1 MVTFIVL
8 LVLPPV
14 VMMTVSSA
22 RLSILSNQNADDSSE
37 ALLKEELDHLE
48 RISSDEA
55 QKINELFD
63 QIVAE
68 VTILDTYSEQLINED
83 IIITPY
89 QSYWWNDTLEFLQT
103 GRTIP
108 GIHYDPDYDSNISY
122 NASCYYMPRDKITSS
137 LGGDPFAW
145 TPELE
150 YLLNVS
156 SNMDI
161 AFRNLHEANPNYVW
175 IYASFADPDYS
186 LFRNYPYDS
195 MNWTQ
200 YNEEGTIHLPP
211 ADDWDPLVED
221 WYLNAAAINNESNSC
236 AFTAPY
242 FDPAGLLISV
252 GRPIYFRNGT
262 FIGVVSVDITVA
274 TMQESILNLDVSK
287 NGYAFLVDDA
297 GDTITHPKLEEDF
310 VPILDLEMSGYS
322 SSERT
327 VFQAIITSMQNGES
341 GLIPFTKG
349 GEDWYIAFNPI
360 SASGYSLALVLPK
373 LDITEPINLLRAD
386 IIKSST
392 RNIIIMV
399 AILLLLIVIIVY
411 LSVMVSRRIVQPV
424 QQLTDFSEQIAG
436 GDLSQDLNE
445 LQGVPREVQVL
456 HNAFAGLLT
465 ALRFGNTEYYSGNM
479 DVAYNNYL
487 KALELFRTTDN
498 QRGVGVCLNNLGNI
512 YRAWGETEEAVDC
525 YIKAIN
531 VAETLSDKGA
541 LASRYNNYGLIL
553 LESNRFTEA
562 QQYLEKA
569 LNLNEEVENQR
580 GKIQCLNNL
589 GLLHFK
595 LGSVKLAK
603 QYYEDALKA
612 AKEDDFLRG
621 AAHSELNL
629 GVFYLEQFNVKK
641 SITFFKKA
649 LENARV
655 INDVILQEQILQR
668 LNLIEKELGT
678 DASQDEIKEALQSLR
693 GASSPQ
699 KAVLYVL
706 DYSGSMSGS
715 RSRASV
721 RGSIDLFETEIKD
734 RDTLGIVIFNIE
746 SRTILEPLAVKGN
759 KTRIKQMLQR
769 LTRPTGN
776 TALWDA
782 VAEAILKLNPIQ
794 ATQKW
799 LVLLTDGEDNA
810 SRRDARDIQ
819 RLIDRLN
826 YKLHLVIISVGDIGD
841 DENRLRTLCNTVA
854 GTFIKID
861 DTRAVH
867 KEIEKA
873 FKKVGEL
880 MSQAQVS
887 VEGLILDDL

>member
-22 RLSILSNQNADDSSE
+22 RLAILSNQNADDSSE
-37 ALLKEELDHLE
+37 ALLNEELDHLE
-48 RISSDEA
+48 RIASDEA

-68 VTILDTYSEQLINED
+68 VTILDTYSEQLIDED
-83 IIITPY
+83 IMIDPY
-89 QSYWWNDTLEFLQT
+89 LSYWWDDALELADS
-103 GRTIP
+103 GRAIP
-108 GIHYDPDYDSNISY
+108 GIHYDADYDSNISY
-122 NASCYYMPRDKITSS
+122 NVSCYYMPRDKITSS

-195 MNWTQ
+195 MEWTQ
-200 YNEEGTIHLPP
+200 YDEDDNPVPP
-211 ADDWDPLVED
+211 ADDWDPLEED
-221 WYLNAAAINNESNSC
+221 WYLNAAAVSDDSC

-242 FDPAGLLISV
+242 YDPAGLLISV
-252 GRPIYFRNGT
+252 GRPINFDNGT
-262 FIGVVSVDITVA
+262 FLGVVSVDITVA

-287 NGYAFLVDDA
+287 NGRAFLVDET
-297 GDTITHPKLEEDF
+297 GDTITHPDLDDDF
-310 VPILDLEMSGYS
+310 VPILDLEMIGYS
-322 SSERT
+322 STERAA
-327 VFQAIITSMQNGES
+327 FQAIITSMQNGES
-341 GLIPFTKG
+341 GLESFTKA
-349 GEDWYIAFNPI
+349 GENWYIAFNPI
-360 SASGYSLALVLPK
+360 NASGYSLALVLPK
-373 LDITEPINLLRAD
+373 ADITEPIDLLRAD
-386 IIKSST
+386 IIRSST
-392 RNIIIMV
+392 RNILIMV

-411 LSVMVSRRIVQPV
+411 LSVMVSRRIVEPV

-436 GDLSQDLNE
+436 GDLSQDLSV

-465 ALRFGNTEYYSGNM
+465 ALRFGNSEYYSGNM

-512 YRAWGETEEAVDC
+512 YRAWGETDEAVDC
-525 YIKAIN
+525 YLKAIN
-531 VAETLSDKGA
+531 VAETLQDKGA

-553 LESNRFTEA
+553 LESNRFKEA
-562 QQYLEKA
+562 QEYLEKA
-569 LNLNEEVENQR
+569 LNLNEEISNIR
-580 GKIQCLNNL
+580 GKVQCLNNL

-603 QYYEDALKA
+603 QYYEDAMKV
-612 AKEDDFLRG
+612 AKDDDFVRG
-621 AAHSELNL
+621 IAHSELNL

-641 SITFFKKA
+641 SISFFKKA

-655 INDVILQEQILQR
+655 INDVMLQEQILQR
-668 LNLIEKELGT
+668 LNLIEQDLGT
-678 DASQDEIKEALQSLR
+678 DASHEEIKAVLGSLR

-699 KAVLYVL
+699 KGVLFVL

-734 RDTLGIVIFNIE
+734 RDTLGIVIFNTD
-746 SRTILEPLAVKGN
+746 SRTILEPLSVKDN
-759 KTRIKQMLQR
+759 RSQIKQMLQR

-782 VAEAILKLNPIQ
+782 VAEAIFKLNPIQ

-799 LVLLTDGEDNA
+799 LVLLTDGEDNS
-810 SRRDARDIQ
+810 SRRDSKDIQ
-819 RLIDRLN
+819 RLIDKLD
-826 YKLHLVIISVGDIGD
+826 YKLHLVMISVGDIGN
-841 DENRLRTLCNTVA
+841 DENILKSLCNTVT

-887 VEGLILDDL
+887 VEGLVLDDL